1 MCATRYRRMSVA
13 VMRPR
18 RLARTNFQRLLLSV
32 RNGSDP
38 LRTYAKLHEIALYG
52 IGAAVTQGQIIVTGS
67 AFIAVTFNA
76 HEHTRIPTQPL
87 RLLGEQCTPFSA
99 QLVLIKVEKHSVTDI
114 DDEVLH

>member
-1 MCATRYRRMSVA
+1 
-13 VMRPR
+13 MRPR
-18 RLARTNFQRLLLSV
+18 LLARTDIQRLLLSV
-32 RNGSDP
+32 GDGGDSRRAD
-38 LRTYAKLHEIALYG
+38 AKLYEIALYG
-52 IGAAVTQGQIIVTGS
+52 IGAAVTQGQIVFTGS

-76 HEHTRIPTQPL
+76 HEHARIPAKPL